1 MEKADLNYNE
11 SPIERK
17 IARKKYKGSKIFL
30 NNQKNIH
37 NDRKQVFL
45 VEDFAE
51 SKITLQEFLIILL
64 RLLETT
70 VTISKTDAMWRVGC
84 YLLEGSLVI
93 LLLSPF
99 LN

>member
-1 MEKADLNYNE
+1 MKKADLNYNE

-17 IARKKYKGSKIFL
+17 IGRKKYKSSKFFL

-37 NDRKQVFL
+37 SDRKQVFL
-45 VEDFAE
+45 VEDFSE

-70 VTISKTDAMWRVGC
+70 VTIYEADAM
-84 YLLEGSLVI
+84 
-93 LLLSPF
+93 
-99 LN
+99 

>member
-1 MEKADLNYNE
+1 MCLGPHIHTGLNKRHKLGECKYPKKSRQSNQIRFSFYSFVPAMKKADLNDNE

-17 IARKKYKGSKIFL
+17 IGRKKHKGSKIFL

-51 SKITLQEFLIILL
+51 SKITL
-64 RLLETT
+64 
-70 VTISKTDAMWRVGC
+70 
-84 YLLEGSLVI
+84 
-93 LLLSPF
+93 
-99 LN
+99 